1 MRFAVEVR
9 HHSWYTPGSVTPSLV
24 ALLRQH
30 NTCWTSI
37 EYPGVPNRILNTSN
51 FLYIRWIGQ
60 HGSFTQHDRE
70 RLDRKENM
78 QAWLEEISKFDSK
91 VEALF
96 GYFNNDY
103 AGFAVGSA
111 QRFKQLAGLASVDFA
126 QPVQGQLF

>member
-1 MRFAVEVR
+1 
-9 HHSWYTPGSVTPSLV
+9 
-24 ALLRQH
+24 
-30 NTCWTSI
+30 
-37 EYPGVPNRILNTSN
+37 VPNRIQNTSN